1 MIHVVLCE
9 ESYMRYSSVSNLPMI
24 EEQDAAGQVALIY
37 ADAKRE
43 LQLPFIPNAM
53 KVVAGSPAALAI
65 YWNMLRG
72 FYQHSTLPQ
81 SLVSM
86 ILYTVAER
94 GHCQYCSANHEL
106 TCRTLGIDEATLS
119 ALAQDLGQ
127 VSPQRIR
134 AIIEFAEK
142 AAHAPKSLQAQDF
155 EQVRAEG
162 VTDEELVEIVQ
173 VAALGVFSDIMADAL
188 KIEVDAVVAQALG
201 R

>member
-1 MIHVVLCE
+1 
-9 ESYMRYSSVSNLPMI
+9 MRYSSVSNLPMI
-24 EEQDAAGQVALIY
+24 EEQDAVGEIALIY

-43 LQLPFIPNAM
+43 LQLPFVPNAI
-53 KVVAGSPAALAI
+53 KVLAGSPAALAI
-65 YWNMLRG
+65 YWNMIRG

-81 SLVSM
+81 PLISM
-86 ILYTVAER
+86 ILYTVAEA
-94 GHCQYCSANHEL
+94 GHCEYCSASHEL
-106 TCRTLGIDEATLS
+106 NCRSLGIDEATLS
-119 ALAQDLGQ
+119 ALARDLSH
-127 VSPQRIR
+127 VSPQRLR
-134 AIIEFAEK
+134 AIIEVAEK

>member
-1 MIHVVLCE
+1 
-9 ESYMRYSSVSNLPMI
+9 MRYSSISNLPMI
-24 EEQDAAGQVALIY
+24 EEQDATGQVALIY

-53 KVVAGSPAALAI
+53 KVLAGSAAALTI
-65 YWNMLRG
+65 YWNMIRG

-94 GHCQYCSANHEL
+94 GHCQYCSASHEL

-119 ALAQDLGQ
+119 ALAQDLSH

-142 AAHAPKSLQAQDF
+142 AAHREQDAH
-155 EQVRAEG
+155 QRRYSV
-162 VTDEELVEIVQ
+162 
-173 VAALGVFSDIMADAL
+173 
-188 KIEVDAVVAQALG
+188 
-201 R
+201 